1 MYFILGIIIGSFTYA
16 FKKEAGKKLPAL
28 RKKPDDES
36 KIDSSSGFMYTQEI
50 VPDIM

>member
-1 MYFILGIIIGSFTYA
+1 MEIKH
-16 FKKEAGKKLPAL
+16 FKNKEAGKKLSAL

-36 KIDSSSGFMYTQEI
+36 DLDSLSGFMYTQEI